1 MATVNYTTP
10 YCAVILPSMI
20 RSLVRIA
27 ALCVLTGCTND
38 GQRPDTLRGW
48 REKAL
53 GGDDAAHHAAA
64 PAPSRTTGDDAAP
77 ESGAAAAQA
86 PAVQPAP
93 SAAARSDG
101 AAGPREP
108 VRLSTSGSG
117 RLLTVNGETITVEEI
132 LQPIRARLVENAQ
145 TQSPND
151 YYAGLVKAVR
161 DQIITEVAERLVWRE
176 AKRQL
181 TEDTDKQIDAAVERI
196 ERDRI
201 QREFGG
207 RESRYEAALVEEG
220 TTREKTRLRIR
231 RRLVV
236 QQWVR
241 DRLLPRVS
249 ITRRE
254 LMSYY
259 QQNQHEFTKGGRVE
273 MFLID
278 IPLRSLLSSS
288 ELNDAAR
295 LDDARRQAR
304 ATLEEALS
312 KIRDGTLGFEDAA
325 RRYSKGL
332 NAQSGGKWGFISEPL
347 QGYWEA
353 PSKQVLAF
361 SAGQMSKV
369 CDGPD
374 CVYIVK
380 AGGVDPPRV
389 TGFEAA
395 QPRIMEKVRQQR
407 LSAMES
413 EYLQSL
419 LEQADISPLDPFVQA
434 VIEAAPESQKLP
446 R

>member
-1 MATVNYTTP
+1 MRMRV
-10 YCAVILPSMI
+10 C
-20 RSLVRIA
+20 IA
-27 ALCVLTGCTND
+27 AFYLLTACTQD
-38 GQRPDTLRGW
+38 SQRPDTLRGW

-53 GGDDAAHHAAA
+53 GSDSPAHHAAA
-64 PAPSRTTGDDAAP
+64 PAQSRTNGDDAAP
-77 ESGAAAAQA
+77 GAAAAHA
-86 PAVQPAP
+86 PVAPPAP
-93 SAAARSDG
+93 PSADGADG
-101 AAGPREP
+101 AAAPREP
-108 VRLSTSGSG
+108 LRLATSGSG
-117 RLLTVNGETITVEEI
+117 RLLTVNGETVTVEDI
-132 LQPIRARLVENAQ
+132 LQPIRPRLAEAARN
-145 TQSPND
+145 QSPNE
-151 YYAGLVKAVR
+151 YYAFLVRTVR

-181 TEDTDKQIDAAVERI
+181 TEDAETQIDAAVERI

-201 QREFGG
+201 QREFAG

-259 QQNQHEFTKGGRVE
+259 QQHLHEFTKSGRVE

-278 IPLRSLLSSS
+278 IPLKSLVSSAD
-288 ELNDAAR
+288 LTDPAR

-304 ATLEEALS
+304 TALEEALS
-312 KIRDGTLGFEDAA
+312 KIRAGTLSFEDAA
-325 RRYSKGL
+325 RQYSKGL
-332 NAQSGGKWGFISEPL
+332 NAQAGGKWGFISEPL
-347 QGYWEA
+347 QGYWES

-361 SAGQMSKV
+361 SAGQVSDV

-380 AGGVDPPRV
+380 AGQVEAPV
-389 TGFEAA
+389 MTSFESA

-407 LSAMES
+407 LAAMES

-419 LEQADISPLDPFVQA
+419 LEQADIGPLEPFVQA